1 MVSWR
6 DGVTKFPGRAY
17 RTVLTS
23 QDKSKQA
30 FATLFDVP
38 VDSGGEQMVV
48 IGSSYQKAPE
58 IVGKYGISMDR
69 QAD

>member
-1 MVSWR
+1 
-6 DGVTKFPGRAY
+6 
-17 RTVLTS
+17 VLTS